1 MPQHVTVAGYDPA
14 WPALFRKEKGIVE
27 DILGDCCLAVYHIG
41 STAVPGLAAKP
52 VIDIMAA
59 VKDLCLIDGKRDAF
73 AAAGYQW
80 LGEYGIAGRRYLRKG
95 GDERTHQIHV
105 FQEGDRANLMRHLAV
120 RDYLIAHEDVR
131 EEYGWI
137 KEELALRFPYDIE
150 GYCDGKEAF
159 VRKLEGKALREYVR
173 EGKDIGILL
182 RPFGK
187 DRADDLMEI
196 FVLAIQ
202 RTCAKDYSEEQR
214 DAWAS
219 SLGKDALAARL
230 ESSLAL
236 LAFLGDR
243 PIGFGNL
250 EGGRHLDLLYVHP
263 DYQGLGAGSMICAA
277 LEAHA
282 GGYFHAEASL
292 TARGF
297 FQRRGYSLLREESV
311 LRKGVAL
318 PRFRM
323 AKKVP
328 SGGSF

>member
-1 MPQHVTVAGYDPA
+1 MPQHVIVREYDA
-14 WPALFRKEKGIVE
+14 RYPALYEKEAGLISS
-27 DILGDCCLAVYHIG
+27 ILGENLVAIHHIG
-41 STAVPGLAAKP
+41 STAVPGLKSKP
-52 VIDIMAA
+52 VIDIL
-59 VKDLCLIDGKRDAF
+59 VSVRSLEEVDGKKEEFERN
-73 AAAGYQW
+73 GYECM
-80 LGEYGIAGRRYLRKG
+80 GEFGIKGRRYLRKG

-131 EEYGWI
+131 EEYGRL
-137 KEELALRFPYDIE
+137 KEGLALRFPYDIE

-159 VRKLEGKALREYVR
+159 VRKFEGKALREYVR

-202 RTCAKDYSEEQR
+202 RACAKDYSEEQR

-230 ESSLAL
+230 ESSFSL

-263 DYQGLGAGSMICAA
+263 DYEGLGAGSMICDA

-282 GGYFHAEASL
+282 GGYVHAEASL

-297 FQRRGYSLLREESV
+297 FLRCGYSLLREESV
-311 LRKGVAL
+311 LRKGMAL

-328 SGGSF
+328 SEGSF

>member
-1 MPQHVTVAGYDPA
+1 MSQHVIVREYDPRY
-14 WPALFRKEKGIVE
+14 PALYEKETGLISS
-27 DILGDCCLAVYHIG
+27 ILGENLVAIHHIG
-41 STAVPGLAAKP
+41 STAVPGLKSKP

-59 VKDLCLIDGKRDAF
+59 VRSLEDADGKKDELEAI
-73 AAAGYQW
+73 GYECM
-80 LGEYGIAGRRYLRKG
+80 GEFGIKGRRYLRKG

-105 FQEGDRANLMRHLAV
+105 FQEGDRANLMRHLAT

-131 EEYGWI
+131 EEYGRI

-187 DRADDLMEI
+187 DRADDLMEM

-214 DAWAS
+214 EAWAS

-230 ESSLAL
+230 ESSFAP

-282 GGYFHAEASL
+282 GGYVHAEASL

-297 FQRRGYSLLREESV
+297 FLRRGYSVLREESV